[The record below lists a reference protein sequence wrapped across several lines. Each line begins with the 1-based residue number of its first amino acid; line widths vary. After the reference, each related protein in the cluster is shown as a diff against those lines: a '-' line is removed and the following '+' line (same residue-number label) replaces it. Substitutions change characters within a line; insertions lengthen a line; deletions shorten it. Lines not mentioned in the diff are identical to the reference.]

1 MSTIETDVVDNTPHA
16 RQRGAWVAAPEREE
30 LQQFLD
36 SVNGLA
42 QNASSAAATA
52 DSAKADAVTAKTVA
66 VESASTAVTA
76 LNETKSVANNVT
88 NASIAVEQAKQTAS
102 QAAASAGTSALDANQ
117 QALTASQQAAKAKVE
132 ADKAIAANAQQ
143 QDLMNQH
150 VAAANPHSQ
159 YLQDSPRD
167 GQQYVREGGIWKPVS
182 IPQQGI
188 QEAPVDG
195 KQYVR
200 KAAGWSEVII
210 PAVDITEAPKNGKT
224 YGRKDG
230 AWTEVKSDVAAF
242 LAAVPR
248 CLSFQHL
255 NDSGYVAGQQICLWV
270 ADADIALKNNLT
282 GSVGMY
288 ILDNLHG
295 SLPSQG
301 SVAIFSNAYGAE
313 QRIGYIYFNTNG
325 TVTFA
330 LSADVVIAKGKYL
343 RFVVESLVGVWTISV
358 SLKHFIVGV

>member
-1 MSTIETDVVDNTPHA
+1 LVTI
-16 RQRGAWVAAPEREE
+16 PE
-30 LQQFLD
+30 
-36 SVNGLA
+36 
-42 QNASSAAATA
+42 
-52 DSAKADAVTAKTVA
+52 
-66 VESASTAVTA
+66 
-76 LNETKSVANNVT
+76 
-88 NASIAVEQAKQTAS
+88 
-102 QAAASAGTSALDANQ
+102 
-117 QALTASQQAAKAKVE
+117 
-132 ADKAIAANAQQ
+132 
-143 QDLMNQH
+143 
-150 VAAANPHSQ
+150 
-159 YLQDSPRD
+159 
-167 GQQYVREGGIWKPVS
+167 
-182 IPQQGI
+182 QGV

-200 KAAGWSEVII
+200 KSAAWAEVVI
-210 PAVDITEAPKNGKT
+210 PESGVPEAPKDGKT

-230 AWTEVKSDVAAF
+230 VWSEVKSDLAAF
-242 LAAVPR
+242 LAVVPR

-255 NDSGYVAGQQICLWV
+255 NDNGYVAGQQICLWV
-270 ADADIALKNNLT
+270 ADADITLKSNLA